1 MVNTLAEKIR
11 AKKLGAL
18 LRDARMVSGKSMP
31 ECATVLGVTNRR
43 ISAFERGDASPSL
56 PDLEGLAFFF
66 EVPLAHFWGD
76 KSLLSAD
83 QEREEELNLS
93 QTVPIRQQIIGDKLR
108 QARLDADITMTDLGE
123 EMGVTTTMIGLF
135 ERGERAI
142 PLPVL
147 ESAASLLNIPLSEL
161 FDQEGLAGQWF
172 QQQKDVQQFLELS
185 PELQSFIAKP
195 VNKAYLEL
203 AMHLSGLSVDKLR
216 AIAEGL
222 LEITI

>member
-1 MVNTLAEKIR
+1 MANTLAQKIR

-18 LRDARMVSGKSMP
+18 LRDARMVVGKSMP

-56 PDLEGLAFFF
+56 PELEGLAFCL

-76 KSLLSAD
+76 KSLLSAEK
-83 QEREEELNLS
+83 EREEGLNLS
-93 QTVPIRQQIIGDKLR
+93 QIIPNRQRIIGEKLH
-108 QARLDADITMTDLGE
+108 QARMDADITMTILGE
-123 EMGVTTTMIGLF
+123 EMGVTTTMLGLF

-142 PLPVL
+142 PLPAL
-147 ESAASLLNIPLSEL
+147 ESAVRLLDISLDE
-161 FDQEGLAGQWF
+161 FYDQEGLVGQWF
-172 QQQKDVQQFLELS
+172 QQQNDVQQFLEFS

-195 VNKAYLEL
+195 VNKSYLEL

-216 AIAEGL
+216 AVAEGL